1 MTTTASQKLTVVI
14 DSNILINLMHISRL
28 DLLAKIPGLR
38 FCVPEHVVAE
48 ITDKAQRLLL
58 LKAIQD
64 KTLRMVKITDPSEI
78 QKYHQLHSV
87 MGQGEAACL
96 TLAESNEW
104 IVGTDEKGRVRREI
118 LEKLGKGKQL
128 TTVDLMVLAIR
139 SGVISIEQADDY
151 KKGLGERNF
160 KVKFES
166 FQHFF
171 SQGS

>member
-1 MTTTASQKLTVVI
+1 
-14 DSNILINLMHISRL
+14 MHISRL

-48 ITDKAQRLLL
+48 ITDRSQRILL

-78 QKYHQLHSV
+78 QEYHQLRNV

-96 TLAESNEW
+96 ILAESKGW
-104 IVGTDEKGRVRREI
+104 IVGTDEKRRVRREI
-118 LEKLGKGKQL
+118 LERLGKRRQI

-139 SGVISIEQADDY
+139 SGVISIKQADDY
-151 KKGLGERNF
+151 KKTLEENNF
-160 KVKFES
+160 RVKFES
-166 FQHFF
+166 YQHFF
-171 SQGS
+171 Q